1 MRQSVFLLAI
11 ICVTFSPCRAW
22 AQDDCGRKQLANKVK
37 DAQQLFEKDCGFTIM
52 QGRLPGDVNCGHGQE
67 TIGEAWDRALV
78 AAGVPKTFDERESL
92 AKELDLNS
100 QASLVLMGMA
110 RAEGIDYL
118 LRQLRT
124 CEP

>member
-1 MRQSVFLLAI
+1 MLAI
-11 ICVTFSPCRAW
+11 ICGSLSPCDSW
-22 AQDDCGRKQLANKVK
+22 AEDDCGRKQLSDQVK
-37 DAQQLFEKDCGFTIM
+37 DAQQRFEKDCGFTIM
-52 QGRLPGDVNCGHGQE
+52 QGRLPGDVNCGHGPE

-78 AAGVPKTFDERESL
+78 AAGVPETFDEREAL
-92 AKELDLNS
+92 AKKLDLNS